1 MKIFVGLYLHDCSF
15 DLVSSVVHVER
26 ELCPDPARVLNQTDS
41 GAMSGHVQG
50 VHDLQHRRRSGTFI
64 GHRCSSSI
72 SSLIMIS
79 LLCFVFATVECLSF
93 TVDEVCM

>member
-1 MKIFVGLYLHDCSF
+1 MWNSDTTWAIRQREYLIKLYVHCYLVIIQLNIMKICVGLYLHDCSF

-64 GHRCSSSI
+64 
-72 SSLIMIS
+72 
-79 LLCFVFATVECLSF
+79 
-93 TVDEVCM
+93 

>member
-1 MKIFVGLYLHDCSF
+1 MIKLYVHCYLVIIQLNIMKIFVGLYLHDCSF

-26 ELCPDPARVLNQTDS
+26 ELCPDPTRVLNQTDS

-64 GHRCSSSI
+64 
-72 SSLIMIS
+72 
-79 LLCFVFATVECLSF
+79 
-93 TVDEVCM
+93 

>member
-1 MKIFVGLYLHDCSF
+1 MKICVGLYLHDCSF

-26 ELCPDPARVLNQTDS
+26 ELCPDPTRVLNQTDS

-64 GHRCSSSI
+64 
-72 SSLIMIS
+72 
-79 LLCFVFATVECLSF
+79 
-93 TVDEVCM
+93 